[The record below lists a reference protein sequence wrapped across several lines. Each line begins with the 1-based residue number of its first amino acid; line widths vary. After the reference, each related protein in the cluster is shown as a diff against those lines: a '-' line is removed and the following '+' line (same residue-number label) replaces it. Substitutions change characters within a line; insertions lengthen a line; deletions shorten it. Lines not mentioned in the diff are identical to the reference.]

1 MDHDGRV
8 NVPLPA
14 PAGRRTGPWRRAL
27 RMGLVA
33 GLLLAALA
41 ACGGGPT
48 RPRIGVSVATMQE
61 SVYGF
66 MRDAMMER
74 RAEDGVDVLWV
85 SAEGSEAKQAADI
98 EAFIAQDVDVII
110 LHAVNTATAGALV
123 RRAADAGIPV
133 VAMDRLPGAAPV
145 RLYVTADSRRVG
157 QLQAEFLAERL
168 GGRGK
173 VAILAGEEGN
183 SVARDITE
191 ANRAVLERHP
201 GIAIVDVRAHRG
213 WARDLAALTTEDLL
227 AREPGIAGILANNSA
242 MAMGALEAIERAGRK
257 GRIAVV
263 GADADRD
270 ACEALLEGTLAADVD
285 KKPRSIGLASYLAA
299 IQILRGEAIPSDAP
313 IDNGGHPVPVR
324 LTPVTLVDAS
334 TVRDEMRYRWGDL

>member
-1 MDHDGRV
+1 MEHDGPV
-8 NVPLPA
+8 NPLVPA
-14 PAGRRTGPWRRAL
+14 TATGRNFPPWH
-27 RMGLVA
+27 G
-33 GLLLAALA
+33 LLAALVLA
-41 ACGGGPT
+41 ALIACGGSPAG
-48 RPRIGVSVATMQE
+48 PRIGVSVATMQE

-74 RAEDGVDVLWV
+74 RAEDGVEVLWV

-123 RRAADAGIPV
+123 RRAAEAGIPV
-133 VAMDRLPGAAPV
+133 VAMDRLPEAAPV

-157 QLQAEFLAERL
+157 QLQAEFLAERI
-168 GGRGK
+168 GGRGRI
-173 VAILAGEEGN
+173 AILAGEDGN
-183 SVARDITE
+183 SVAREITE
-191 ANRAVLERHP
+191 ANREVLARHA
-201 GIAIVDVRAHRG
+201 AIEIVAVRAHRG

-227 AREPGIAGILANNSA
+227 AREPGISGILANNSA
-242 MAMGALEAIERAGRK
+242 MAMGALEAIERAGRT
-257 GRIAVV
+257 GRVAVV

-285 KKPRSIGLASYLAA
+285 KKPRSIGLASYLAGVQL
-299 IQILRGEAIPSDAP
+299 IRGEELPSDATL
-313 IDNGGHPVPVR
+313 DNGGHPVPVR
-324 LTPVTLVDAS
+324 LTPVTLLDAT